1 MSRTKRFFAPT
12 MSTLLMFTLV
22 HALVVVNVYNAL
34 ARTPRVDF
42 ATLKNDYPARANAI
56 VNRLKD
62 ELDSILKERGVT
74 GTFFVDIE
82 IQIRTT
88 LTGGFDVAIGWQ
100 VADKTGK
107 LIGVVYQNNRLPSI
121 PGPEDETWRQAA
133 AGGAYGVMKL
143 LAGEER
149 DI

>member
-1 MSRTKRFFAPT
+1 
-12 MSTLLMFTLV
+12 LV
-22 HALVVVNVYNAL
+22 FGVAE
-34 ARTPRVDF
+34 ARPRDPGAV
-42 ATLKNDYPARANAI
+42 TIKNDYPARAQAI
-56 VNRLKD
+56 VHRLKD
-62 ELDSILKERGVT
+62 ELDAILKEKGVT

-82 IQIRTT
+82 VKIR
-88 LTGGFDVAIGWQ
+88 LMPAGDFDIALGWM
-100 VADKTGK
+100 VADRTGK